1 MPHCAPPPTKVPH
14 YGRDDTHKYRLTRSV
29 RRSAGKAAGPF
40 QPVQCLRMSKEDDR
54 ALNEFTGEAEELLD
68 TLSHDLAELET
79 EGINVRP
86 EVVNKIF
93 REVHSL
99 KGLAGM
105 LGFSE
110 ISELSH
116 TLEDMLDRLRMGKIE
131 ISRDLIDLLYD
142 SVDSLN
148 RLVIAIRDPA
158 ISGLVDITGLT
169 RRIHHVITSQPQ
181 KAHVDPFA
189 ELTLDEQTK
198 KSLTE
203 YEEHRLV
210 ENVRIRKHILAV
222 EVRFDFSDFDE
233 RLRELTELLS
243 RSGEV
248 VSTLP
253 AIDGSGGSGIAFR
266 LLYGSMLDEAE
277 VAALVPDGK
286 VASLRRVEPAALEA
300 DAAGMAADAPEE
312 DLSLRSISQ
321 TVRVDISK
329 LDHVMNIV
337 GELIIEKTQL
347 DSLTR
352 SLHQG
357 EAVQQARLTAH
368 ELTKIARN
376 LDRKLNE
383 LQKSVIETRM
393 VPMGQIYAKLSR
405 AVRKVARELNKEI
418 ELVLHGEDTELD
430 KVMVEELTDPLMHI
444 IRNALDH
451 GIESAEGRAAVGK
464 NPIGRITLNAY
475 QQGNSVVLDVT
486 DDGRGI
492 DQELVRKAA
501 VKRNLIAQ
509 HDPFDQQRAYEMLF
523 TPGFST
529 ASAVSEISG
538 RGVGLDVVKK
548 NLQELKGT
556 IDILSVP
563 GVGST
568 FRIMLPITL
577 AIIQALIVRAG
588 GEQFAIPL
596 TSVEESLRIYSRDIY
611 TVERREVFALRDF
624 TVPLLR
630 LADAFRLSGHRADTP
645 DTKWFVVVTRS
656 GEKVAGI
663 LVDALVRQQEV
674 VIKSIGERLKTIPG
688 IAGATEVG
696 EGEIVLVIDVGTLIE
711 SFGGRAREMRAAVGV

>member
-1 MPHCAPPPTKVPH
+1 
-14 YGRDDTHKYRLTRSV
+14 
-29 RRSAGKAAGPF
+29 
-40 QPVQCLRMSKEDDR
+40 MSKEDDR
-54 ALNEFTGEAEELLD
+54 ARDEFTGEAEELLD
-68 TLSHDLAELET
+68 TLSRDLVEFESQ
-79 EGINVRP
+79 GRDVRP
-86 EVVNKIF
+86 EVINKIF

-105 LGFSE
+105 LGFGE

-116 TLEDMLDRLRMGKIE
+116 SLEDMLDRLRMGKIE
-131 ISRDLIDLLYD
+131 ITKDLIDLLYD
-142 SVDSLN
+142 AVDSLN
-148 RLVIAIRDPA
+148 RLVIGIND
-158 ISGLVDITGLT
+158 SSMGGLVDINSLT
-169 RRIHHVITSQPQ
+169 RRIHQLTTSQPR
-181 KAHVDPFA
+181 KVHEDPFA
-189 ELTLDEQTK
+189 DLTLDEQTK

-203 YEEHRLV
+203 YEEHRLL
-210 ENVRIRKHILAV
+210 ENVRSRKHILAV

-233 RLRELTELLS
+233 KLRALTEALNE
-243 RSGEV
+243 SGEV
-248 VSTLP
+248 ISTLP
-253 AIDGSGGSGIAFR
+253 AIDSSGGSGIAFR
-266 LLYGSMLDEAE
+266 LLYGSTLSMEA
-277 VAALVPDGK
+277 VAALAPEGHV
-286 VASLRRVEPAALEA
+286 VSLRKEESPAEVI
-300 DAAGMAADAPEE
+300 AADAPEE

-357 EAVQQARLTAH
+357 EALQQARLTAH

-393 VPMGQIYAKLSR
+393 VPVGQIYSKLSR
-405 AVRKVARELNKEI
+405 TVRKVARELNKEI
-418 ELVLHGEDTELD
+418 ELVLRGEDTELD

-451 GIESAEGRAAVGK
+451 GIEPAGERAEKGK
-464 NPIGRITLNAY
+464 NPIGKVTLNAY

-492 DQELVRKAA
+492 DPELVRKSA

-529 ASAVSEISG
+529 AAAVSEISG

-548 NLQELKGT
+548 NLQELKGS

-563 GVGST
+563 GEGTT

-596 TSVEESLRIYSRDIY
+596 TSVEESLRIYSRDIR
-611 TVERREVFALRDF
+611 TVERREVFTLRDY
-624 TVPLLR
+624 TLPLLR
-630 LADAFRLSGHRADTP
+630 LSDAFHLESDRDESAGA
-645 DTKWFVVVTRS
+645 KWFVVVTRS

-696 EGEIVLVIDVGTLIE
+696 EGEIVLVIDVGTLIDQ
-711 SFGGRAREMRAAVGV
+711 FGGKAREARAGVLV

>member
-1 MPHCAPPPTKVPH
+1 
-14 YGRDDTHKYRLTRSV
+14 
-29 RRSAGKAAGPF
+29 
-40 QPVQCLRMSKEDDR
+40 MSKEDDR

-68 TLSHDLAELET
+68 TLSHDLAELEA
-79 EGINVRP
+79 EGSGVRP

-105 LGFSE
+105 LGFAG

-148 RLVIAIRDPA
+148 RLVIAIKDPA
-158 ISGLVDITGLT
+158 VGGLVDITGLT
-169 RRIHHVITSQPQ
+169 RRIHHVVTSQPQ
-181 KAHVDPFA
+181 KAQVDPFA

-210 ENVRIRKHILAV
+210 ENVRARKHILAV

-233 RLRELTELLS
+233 RLRALTELLS

-266 LLYGSMLDEAE
+266 LLYGSMLDDAA

-286 VASLRRVEPAALEA
+286 VASLRKVELATAPEAA
-300 DAAGMAADAPEE
+300 AAVGAADATEE

-337 GELIIEKTQL
+337 GELIIEKIQL

-357 EAVQQARLTAH
+357 EALQQARLTAH

-376 LDRKLNE
+376 LDRKLTE

-418 ELVLHGEDTELD
+418 ELVLHGEGTELD

-451 GIESAEGRAAVGK
+451 GIESAEGRATVGK

-492 DQELVRKAA
+492 DPELVRKAA

-509 HDPFDQQRAYEMLF
+509 HDTFDQERAYEMLF
-523 TPGFST
+523 KPGFST
-529 ASAVSEISG
+529 ASSVSEISG

-548 NLQELKGT
+548 NLLALKGT
-556 IDILSVP
+556 ITILSVP
-563 GVGST
+563 GEGST

-596 TSVEESLRIYSRDIY
+596 TSVEESLRIYSRDIR
-611 TVERREVFALRDF
+611 TVERREVFTLRDF

-630 LADAFRLSGHRADTP
+630 LADAFQLSGHRGDAP

-674 VIKSIGERLKTIPG
+674 VIKSIGDRLKTIPG

-696 EGEIVLVIDVGTLIE
+696 EGEIVLVIDVGTLID
-711 SFGGRAREMRAAVGV
+711 SFGGKAREMRAAVVA

>member
-1 MPHCAPPPTKVPH
+1 MP
-14 YGRDDTHKYRLTRSV
+14 
-29 RRSAGKAAGPF
+29 
-40 QPVQCLRMSKEDDR
+40 RMSKEDDR
-54 ALNEFTGEAEELLD
+54 AREEFTGEAEELLD
-68 TLSHDLAELET
+68 TLSRDLVEFESQ
-79 EGINVRP
+79 GRDVRP
-86 EVVNKIF
+86 EVINKIF

-105 LGFSE
+105 LGFGE
-110 ISELSH
+110 ISELAHS
-116 TLEDMLDRLRMGKIE
+116 LEDMLDRLRMGKIE
-131 ISRDLIDLLYD
+131 ITKDLIDLLYD
-142 SVDSLN
+142 AIDSLN
-148 RLVIAIRDPA
+148 RQVISINDPSV
-158 ISGLVDITGLT
+158 SGLIDVTGLT
-169 RRIHHVITSQPQ
+169 RRIHQLVTNQP
-181 KAHVDPFA
+181 ARVHENPFA
-189 ELTLDEQTK
+189 ELTLDEQTR

-203 YEEHRLV
+203 YEEHRLQ
-210 ENVRIRKHILAV
+210 ENVRARKQILAV

-233 RLRELTELLS
+233 KLRALTELLGA
-243 RSGEV
+243 SGEV
-248 VSTLP
+248 ISTLP
-253 AIDGSGGSGIAFR
+253 AIDSSGGSGIAFR
-266 LLYGSMLDEAE
+266 LLYGSILDADA
-277 VAALVPDGK
+277 VSALVPEGK
-286 VASLRRVEPAALEA
+286 VISLRKEGAL
-300 DAAGMAADAPEE
+300 AAGEVETADEE
-312 DLSLRSISQ
+312 QSLRSISQ

-357 EAVQQARLTAH
+357 EALQQARLTAH

-393 VPMGQIYAKLSR
+393 VPVGQIYAKLSR
-405 AVRKVARELNKEI
+405 TVRKVARELGKEI
-418 ELVLHGEDTELD
+418 ELVLRGEDTELD

-451 GIESAEGRAAVGK
+451 GIEPAEVRVANGK
-464 NPIGRITLNAY
+464 NPVGKVTLNAY

-492 DQELVRKAA
+492 DPELVRKSA

-529 ASAVSEISG
+529 AAAVSEISG

-548 NLQELKGT
+548 NLQELKGS

-563 GVGST
+563 GEGTT

-577 AIIQALIVRAG
+577 AIIQALVVRAA

-596 TSVEESLRIYSRDIY
+596 TSVEESLRIYSRDIR
-611 TVERREVFALRDF
+611 TVERREVFTLRDF
-624 TVPLLR
+624 TLPLLR
-630 LADAFRLSGHRADTP
+630 LADAFRLDGDRDEGP

-696 EGEIVLVIDVGTLIE
+696 EGEIVLVIDVGTLIDA
-711 SFGGRAREMRAAVGV
+711 FGGAAREMRAEILV

>member
-1 MPHCAPPPTKVPH
+1 
-14 YGRDDTHKYRLTRSV
+14 
-29 RRSAGKAAGPF
+29 
-40 QPVQCLRMSKEDDR
+40 MSKEDDR
-54 ALNEFTGEAEELLD
+54 ARDEFTGEAEELLD
-68 TLSHDLAELET
+68 TLSRDLVEFESQGR
-79 EGINVRP
+79 EVRP
-86 EVVNKIF
+86 EVINKIF

-105 LGFSE
+105 LGFGE

-116 TLEDMLDRLRMGKIE
+116 SLEDMLDRLRMGKIDITKE
-131 ISRDLIDLLYD
+131 LIDLLYD
-142 SVDSLN
+142 AVDSLN
-148 RLVIAIRDPA
+148 RLVIGINDPTMG
-158 ISGLVDITGLT
+158 GLVDITGLT
-169 RRIHHVITSQPQ
+169 RRIHQLATNQPRR
-181 KAHVDPFA
+181 AHDDPFA

-203 YEEHRLV
+203 YEEHRLL
-210 ENVRIRKHILAV
+210 ENVRSQKHILVV

-233 RLRELTELLS
+233 KLRALTQTLS
-243 RSGEV
+243 ESGEV
-248 VSTLP
+248 ISTLP
-253 AIDGSGGSGIAFR
+253 AIDSSGGSGIAFR
-266 LLYGSMLDEAE
+266 LLYGSTLSDDA
-277 VAALVPDGK
+277 VAALVPEGK
-286 VASLRRVEPAALEA
+286 VTSLRKTESPSTVSAAEV
-300 DAAGMAADAPEE
+300 MAPDVPEE

-347 DSLTR
+347 ESFTR

-357 EAVQQARLTAH
+357 EAMQQARLTAH

-393 VPMGQIYAKLSR
+393 VPVGQIYAKLSR
-405 AVRKVARELNKEI
+405 TVRKVARELNKEI
-418 ELVLHGEDTELD
+418 ELVLRGEDTELD

-451 GIESAEGRAAVGK
+451 GIEPAAERLKMGK
-464 NPIGRITLNAY
+464 NPIGKVTLNAY

-492 DQELVRKAA
+492 DPELVRKAA

-548 NLQELKGT
+548 NLQELKGS

-563 GVGST
+563 GEGTT

-577 AIIQALIVRAG
+577 AIIQALVVRAA

-596 TSVEESLRIYSRDIY
+596 TSVEESLRIYSRDIR
-611 TVERREVFALRDF
+611 TVERREVFTLRDF
-624 TVPLLR
+624 TLPLLR
-630 LADAFRLSGHRADTP
+630 LEDAFHLDGNRDETA

-663 LVDALVRQQEV
+663 LVDALIRQQEV

-696 EGEIVLVIDVGTLIE
+696 EGEIVLVIDVGTLIDQ
-711 SFGGRAREMRAAVGV
+711 FGGAAREMRAGVLV

>member
-1 MPHCAPPPTKVPH
+1 MT
-14 YGRDDTHKYRLTRSV
+14 
-29 RRSAGKAAGPF
+29 
-40 QPVQCLRMSKEDDR
+40 KEDDR
-54 ALNEFTGEAEELLD
+54 ARDEFTSEAEELLE
-68 TLSHDLAELET
+68 TLSRDLVEFESQ
-79 EGINVRP
+79 GRDVRP

-105 LGFSE
+105 LGFGE

-116 TLEDMLDRLRMGKIE
+116 SLEDMLDRLRMGKIE
-131 ISRDLIDLLYD
+131 ITKELIDLLYD
-142 SVDSLN
+142 AVDSLN
-148 RLVIAIRDPA
+148 RLVIGINDPA
-158 ISGLVDITGLT
+158 MGGLVDITGLT
-169 RRIHHVITSQPQ
+169 RRIHQLATNQP
-181 KAHVDPFA
+181 HRTNEDPFA
-189 ELTLDEQTK
+189 DLTLDEQTK

-203 YEEHRLV
+203 YEEHRLL
-210 ENVRIRKHILAV
+210 ENVRTRNHILAV
-222 EVRFDFSDFDE
+222 EVRFDFADFDE
-233 RLRELTELLS
+233 RLRALTETLS
-243 RSGEV
+243 KAGEV
-248 VSTLP
+248 ISTLP
-253 AIDGSGGSGIAFR
+253 AIDGSGGTGIAFR
-266 LLYGSMLDEAE
+266 LLYGSMLGEEA
-277 VAALVPDGK
+277 VALLVPAGQ
-286 VASLRRVEPAALEA
+286 VLSLRKHEVPAAGASEVT
-300 DAAGMAADAPEE
+300 AAEAPEE
-312 DLSLRSISQ
+312 DRSLRSISQ

-357 EAVQQARLTAH
+357 EALQQARVTAH

-376 LDRKLNE
+376 LERKLNE
-383 LQKSVIETRM
+383 LQRSVIETRM
-393 VPMGQIYAKLSR
+393 VPVGQIYSKLSR
-405 AVRKVARELNKEI
+405 TVRKVARELNKEI
-418 ELVLHGEDTELD
+418 ELVLRGEDTELD

-451 GIESAEGRAAVGK
+451 GIEPAEERVSQGK
-464 NPIGRITLNAY
+464 NPIGKVTLTAY

-492 DQELVRKAA
+492 DLDVVRKAA

-509 HDPFDQQRAYEMLF
+509 HEPFDQRRAYETLF

-529 ASAVSEISG
+529 AAVVTEISG
-538 RGVGLDVVKK
+538 RGVGLDVVKR
-548 NLQELKGT
+548 NLQELKGS

-563 GVGST
+563 GEGTT

-577 AIIQALIVRAG
+577 AIIQALIVRAA

-596 TSVEESLRIYSRDIY
+596 TSVEESLRIYSRDIR
-611 TVERREVFALRDF
+611 TVERREVFTLRDF
-624 TVPLLR
+624 TLPLLR
-630 LADAFRLSGHRADTP
+630 LSDAFHLDSDRDESP
-645 DTKWFVVVTRS
+645 DAKWFVVVTRS

-711 SFGGRAREMRAAVGV
+711 QFGGKAREARAGVLV

>member
-1 MPHCAPPPTKVPH
+1 
-14 YGRDDTHKYRLTRSV
+14 
-29 RRSAGKAAGPF
+29 
-40 QPVQCLRMSKEDDR
+40 MSKEDDR
-54 ALNEFTGEAEELLD
+54 ARDEFTGEAEELLD
-68 TLSHDLAELET
+68 TLSRDLVEFESQ
-79 EGINVRP
+79 GRDVRP
-86 EVVNKIF
+86 EVINKIF

-105 LGFSE
+105 LGFGE
-110 ISELSH
+110 ISELAHS
-116 TLEDMLDRLRMGKIE
+116 LEDMLDRLRMGKIE
-131 ISRDLIDLLYD
+131 ITKELIDLLYD
-142 SVDSLN
+142 AVDSLN
-148 RLVIAIRDPA
+148 RLVISVHDP
-158 ISGLVDITGLT
+158 SVGGLIDVTGLT
-169 RRIHHVITSQPQ
+169 RRIHQLVTNQP
-181 KAHVDPFA
+181 AHVHGNPFD
-189 ELTLDEQTK
+189 ELTLDEQTR

-203 YEEHRLV
+203 YEEHRLQ
-210 ENVRIRKHILAV
+210 ENVRARKQILSV

-233 RLRELTELLS
+233 KLRALTEVLS
-243 RSGEV
+243 ASGEV
-248 VSTLP
+248 ISTLP
-253 AIDGSGGSGIAFR
+253 AIDSTGGSGIAFR
-266 LLYGSMLDEAE
+266 LLYGSL
-277 VAALVPDGK
+277 
-286 VASLRRVEPAALEA
+286 LEA
-300 DAAGMAADAPEE
+300 DAVSALVPEGKVTSLRKTEAPPNEPEAEE
-312 DLSLRSISQ
+312 EQSLRSISQ

-357 EAVQQARLTAH
+357 EALQQARLTAH

-393 VPMGQIYAKLSR
+393 VPVGQIYAKLSR
-405 AVRKVARELNKEI
+405 TVRKVARELNKEI
-418 ELVLHGEDTELD
+418 ELVLRGEDTELD

-451 GIESAEGRAAVGK
+451 GIESADERVAKGK
-464 NPIGRITLNAY
+464 NPIGKVTLNAY

-492 DQELVRKAA
+492 DPELVRKSA

-529 ASAVSEISG
+529 AAAISEISG

-548 NLQELKGT
+548 NLQELKGS
-556 IDILSVP
+556 IDILSIP
-563 GVGST
+563 GEGTT

-577 AIIQALIVRAG
+577 AIIQALVVRAA

-596 TSVEESLRIYSRDIY
+596 TSVEESLRIYSRDIR
-611 TVERREVFALRDF
+611 TVERREVFTLRDF
-624 TVPLLR
+624 TLPLLR
-630 LADAFRLSGHRADTP
+630 LADAFRLDGDREEGP

-696 EGEIVLVIDVGTLIE
+696 EGEIVLVIDVGTLIDA
-711 SFGGRAREMRAAVGV
+711 FGGAAREMRAGVLV

>member
-1 MPHCAPPPTKVPH
+1 
-14 YGRDDTHKYRLTRSV
+14 
-29 RRSAGKAAGPF
+29 
-40 QPVQCLRMSKEDDR
+40 MSKEDDR
-54 ALNEFTGEAEELLD
+54 ARDEFTGEAEELLD
-68 TLSHDLAELET
+68 TLSRDLVEFESQ
-79 EGINVRP
+79 GRDVRP
-86 EVVNKIF
+86 EVINKIF

-105 LGFSE
+105 LGFGE
-110 ISELSH
+110 ISELAHS
-116 TLEDMLDRLRMGKIE
+116 LEDMLDRLRMGKIE
-131 ISRDLIDLLYD
+131 ITKELIDLLYD
-142 SVDSLN
+142 AVDSLN
-148 RLVIAIRDPA
+148 RLVISVHDP
-158 ISGLVDITGLT
+158 SVGGLIDVTGLT
-169 RRIHHVITSQPQ
+169 RRIHQLVTNQP
-181 KAHVDPFA
+181 AHVHGNPFE
-189 ELTLDEQTK
+189 ELTLDEQTR

-203 YEEHRLV
+203 YEEHRLQ
-210 ENVRIRKHILAV
+210 ENVRARKQILAV

-233 RLRELTELLS
+233 KLRALTEVLS
-243 RSGEV
+243 ASGEV
-248 VSTLP
+248 ISTLP
-253 AIDGSGGSGIAFR
+253 AIDSSGGSGIAFR
-266 LLYGSMLDEAE
+266 LLYGSILDADA
-277 VAALVPDGK
+277 VSALVPEGK
-286 VASLRRVEPAALEA
+286 VTSLRKEETPAIESEA
-300 DAAGMAADAPEE
+300 EE
-312 DLSLRSISQ
+312 EQSLRSISQ

-357 EAVQQARLTAH
+357 EALQQARLTAH

-393 VPMGQIYAKLSR
+393 VPVGQIYAKLSR
-405 AVRKVARELNKEI
+405 TVRKVARELNKEI
-418 ELVLHGEDTELD
+418 ELVLRGEDTELD

-451 GIESAEGRAAVGK
+451 GIESADERIAKGK
-464 NPIGRITLNAY
+464 NPVGKVTLNAY

-492 DQELVRKAA
+492 DPELVRKSA

-529 ASAVSEISG
+529 AAAVSEISG

-548 NLQELKGT
+548 NLQELKGS
-556 IDILSVP
+556 IDILSIP
-563 GVGST
+563 GEGTT

-577 AIIQALIVRAG
+577 AIIQALVVRAA

-596 TSVEESLRIYSRDIY
+596 TSVEESLRIYSRDIR
-611 TVERREVFALRDF
+611 TVERREVFTLRDF
-624 TVPLLR
+624 TLPLLR
-630 LADAFRLSGHRADTP
+630 LADAFRLDGDREEGP

-696 EGEIVLVIDVGTLIE
+696 EGEIVLVIDVGTLIDA
-711 SFGGRAREMRAAVGV
+711 FGGAAREMRAGVLV